1 MRCSIC
7 DALHREHTLMCEVEA
22 RAAIQQRYDMIL
34 PPREETADQN
44 REEMVLLSIKRQAKI
59 ASRLEIHKAR
69 AHSA

>member
-22 RAAIQQRYDMIL
+22 TNAIQQRYELIQ
-34 PPREETADQN
+34 PPEDGTPDKDREDI
-44 REEMVLLSIKRQAKI
+44 VLVSRKRQAKL